1 MKVHHEER
9 GTNLAVERT
18 DSKKSKLFKRK
29 LAVKSKSKMDNRK
42 SAPAEILSADVAS
55 EDSEKLEHVA
65 SSFLSDETASSD
77 SHDEDRPGTSAP
89 STSCQDSERRRAAS
103 IGAAMS
109 WQG

>member
-18 DSKKSKLFKRK
+18 DSEKSKLFKRK

-89 STSCQDSERRRAAS
+89 STS
-103 IGAAMS
+103 
-109 WQG
+109 W